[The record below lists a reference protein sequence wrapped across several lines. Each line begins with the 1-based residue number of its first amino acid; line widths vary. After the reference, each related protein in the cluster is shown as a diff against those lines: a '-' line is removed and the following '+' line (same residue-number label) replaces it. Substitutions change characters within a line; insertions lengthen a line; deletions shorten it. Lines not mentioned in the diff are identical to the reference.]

1 MVILENID
9 MVIFENIDIDI
20 DIDIDMVIF
29 ENIDININKAILGN
43 IDIDKD
49 NPENIVI
56 GIDNAILKNIAI
68 DKNILE
74 NIDIDIDIVCSPIHL
89 LSSWCY
95 LLSLLSSFLF
105 LSPFHFFGP
114 LFPLILCRHIF
125 PVLKQTC
132 QNE

>member
-1 MVILENID
+1 M
-9 MVIFENIDIDI
+9 
-20 DIDIDMVIF
+20 
-29 ENIDININKAILGN
+29 
-43 IDIDKD
+43 DIDKD

-56 GIDNAILKNIAI
+56 GIDNDILKNIAI

-74 NIDIDIDIVCSPIHL
+74 NIDIDIDIDIVCSPIHL
-89 LSSWCY
+89 LSCWRY
-95 LLSLLSSFLF
+95 VWSLLSSFLF

-114 LFPLILCRHIF
+114 LFPLILCSHIF